1 MSFKNTLCY
10 VCAYV
15 FLGEYT
21 GECILQI
28 NYVSYVRVRDSSNAR
43 RLPLFFADWL
53 KSSHMVGVVVGRS

>member
-28 NYVSYVRVRDSSNAR
+28 NYVSYVRGLVTLEMRAT
-43 RLPLFFADWL
+43 FFADWL
-53 KSSHMVGVVVGRS
+53 KSSHMVGVVVGHS